1 MRSKDL
7 LPMLLFPSTMVLK
20 FVSDF
25 FSKSCNVLSNNQT
38 GSSYFP
44 CSSVCYY
51 IILISFLADL
61 CLGQICS
68 HMGFFGFT
76 KDICR
81 KKIRACSFAYKKT
94 FFLMMKML
102 FKVKKADS
110 ILTCARMC
118 SREAACKE
126 ASFLVN
132 KGTRSLFDEGQ
143 QARKLKRFIKRD
155 GSFYIEKVLLEFCR
169 FFRLM

>member
-1 MRSKDL
+1 
-7 LPMLLFPSTMVLK
+7 MLLFPSTMALK

-25 FSKSCNVLSNNQT
+25 FSKSCNVLSNNPT

-110 ILTCARMC
+110 ILTCAQMC
-118 SREAACKE
+118 RREAACKE
-126 ASFLVN
+126 ASFLTS
-132 KGTRSLFDEGQ
+132 KGTRFLFDEGKNRQ
-143 QARKLKRFIKRD
+143 
-155 GSFYIEKVLLEFCR
+155 GN
-169 FFRLM
+169 